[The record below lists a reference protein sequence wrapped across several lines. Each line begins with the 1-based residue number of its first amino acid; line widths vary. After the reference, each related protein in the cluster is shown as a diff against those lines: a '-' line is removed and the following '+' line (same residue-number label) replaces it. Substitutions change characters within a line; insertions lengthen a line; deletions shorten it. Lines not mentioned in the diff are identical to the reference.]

1 MKGEKRKSFFLEK
14 NSPFAKK
21 IKKIKKG
28 RRHPPS

>member
-1 MKGEKRKSFFLEK
+1 MKGEKRKKFFFLK
-14 NSPFAKK
+14 IWRSKK